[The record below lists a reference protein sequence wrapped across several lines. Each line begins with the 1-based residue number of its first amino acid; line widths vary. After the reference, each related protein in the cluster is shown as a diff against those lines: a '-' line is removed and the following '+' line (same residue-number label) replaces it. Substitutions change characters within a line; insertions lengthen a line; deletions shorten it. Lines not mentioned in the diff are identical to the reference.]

1 MDLLFRY
8 FDPILDVVLLLIN
21 YTMCSAGSKQYNYVQ
36 RLVQLLKSRRYQ
48 FLIDDIVSGETK

>member
-1 MDLLFRY
+1 M
-8 FDPILDVVLLLIN
+8 DVVLLLIN

>member
-1 MDLLFRY
+1 
-8 FDPILDVVLLLIN
+8 
-21 YTMCSAGSKQYNYVQ
+21 MCSAGSKQYNYVQ